1 MQHFSYGSVFLDQ
14 SRLAAMALPCT
25 LAANENA
32 GTFMP
37 ASEYCLQKTS
47 LLKRKTPPSPIE
59 SAYAASAFSA
69 LTVQKNDEVVCSL
82 TWFKPYY
89 HCSLFVGI

>member
-1 MQHFSYGSVFLDQ
+1 LHFS
-14 SRLAAMALPCT
+14 LA
-25 LAANENA
+25 NKNA

-37 ASEYCLQKTS
+37 ASEYYLQKTS

-59 SAYAASAFSA
+59 SAAAASAFSA
-69 LTVQKNDEVVCSL
+69 LTVQNDEVVCSL

-89 HCSLFVGI
+89 HCSLFVVM